1 MIRCELDTGFLPA
14 VQWNR
19 AYEAAVDTSTES
31 GRVSIGLWRQ
41 NQPMARRELQILPE
55 RDSARN
61 FQYIERLLKFML
73 WAYGGNRILFSG
85 PDCLLQRLKHYYA
98 ETSAGR
104 FDSETVGRKI
114 FGSPIQIEKR
124 TAAEIPEPDRQEN
137 RIGGHLEGC
146 RIGFDLG
153 GSDRKCA
160 ALMDGEVVFSEE
172 VKWDPYFQSNP
183 QYHYDGIMDS
193 LRRAAAHLPRV
204 DAIGG
209 SAAGVYVNN
218 EVRVSSLFR
227 GVSPMD
233 FESSVRRIFHRLK
246 AEWNHVPFEVVND
259 GEVTALAGAMSL
271 NDRAILGVSMGTSMA
286 AGYVTPEGT
295 LTSRLNELAFVPVDY
310 RADGPV
316 DEWSGDRGCGVQF
329 FSQQGAARLAAA
341 AGLTFP
347 QEVPLA
353 ERLLDIQRLTAAGD
367 RRARRIYETIGICFG
382 YAVARFAEFYDFR
395 NLLLLGRVL
404 SGSGGQVII
413 ENTEKVLQTEFP
425 ELAEKIKIR
434 TLDEQGKRHGQAVAA
449 AGLPSLSEKSSGK

>member
-1 MIRCELDTGFLPA
+1 
-14 VQWNR
+14 
-19 AYEAAVDTSTES
+19 
-31 GRVSIGLWRQ
+31 
-41 NQPMARRELQILPE
+41 
-55 RDSARN
+55 
-61 FQYIERLLKFML
+61 
-73 WAYGGNRILFSG
+73 
-85 PDCLLQRLKHYYA
+85 
-98 ETSAGR
+98 
-104 FDSETVGRKI
+104 
-114 FGSPIQIEKR
+114 
-124 TAAEIPEPDRQEN
+124 
-137 RIGGHLEGC
+137 
-146 RIGFDLG
+146 
-153 GSDRKCA
+153 
-160 ALMDGEVVFSEE
+160 
-172 VKWDPYFQSNP
+172 
-183 QYHYDGIMDS
+183 
-193 LRRAAAHLPRV
+193 
-204 DAIGG
+204 
-209 SAAGVYVNN
+209 
-218 EVRVSSLFR
+218 
-227 GVSPMD
+227 MD

-271 NDRAILGVSMGTSMA
+271 NDHAILGVSMGTSMA

-295 LTSRLNELAFVPVDY
+295 LTSQLNELAFVPVDY

-353 ERLLDIQRLTAAGD
+353 ERLLDIQRRMAAGD